1 MILRTF
7 ALWLHILGGG
17 TWLGGNVMQ
26 AAVSRGLISG
36 DSNVAKRWMETVHK
50 ASGPVYGTASVVI
63 LATGIYMVLSSDGAY
78 SFGDTFVGI
87 GIAILIIG
95 GALAGLVF
103 NRQTKAALAAYDSG
117 NAAAAA
123 PAHRA
128 IAMWGTIDTVLVA
141 LAVLAMVAKW

>member
-1 MILRTF
+1 MRTI

-17 TWLGGNVMQ
+17 TWLGANIMQ
-26 AAVSRGLISG
+26 AAASRGLIGS
-36 DSNVAKRWMETVHK
+36 DSNVALRWMQSVQK
-50 ASGPVYGTASVVI
+50 ASNPVYGGASAVI
-63 LATGIYMVLSSDGAY
+63 LATGIYLVLDGGY
-78 SFGDTFVGI
+78 SFGDTFVAI

-103 NRQTKAALAAYDSG
+103 NRQTKVAIAAYESG

-123 PAHRA
+123 PANKA

-141 LAVLAMVAKW
+141 VAVLAMVAKW

>member
-1 MILRTF
+1 LRNI

-17 TWLGGNVMQ
+17 TWLGANVMQ
-26 AAVSRGLISG
+26 AAVSRGLVSG
-36 DSNVAKRWMETVHK
+36 DSTVAKRWMQTVEK
-50 ASGPVYGTASVVI
+50 ASGPVYGTASAVI
-63 LATGIYMVLSSDGAY
+63 LATGLYLVLGSDGAY
-78 SFGDTFVGI
+78 SFGDTFVAI

-103 NRQTKAALAAYDSG
+103 YRQTKVAIAAYESG

-123 PAHRA
+123 PAHKT

-141 LAVLAMVAKW
+141 VAVLAMVSKW